1 MSENSFSL
9 HQHKVAGNSG
19 EIICNDNFYIN
30 QDDTPGIFHCF
41 AYGDS
46 LWLKDYSVN
55 KVCGAYISF
64 NFYLEGNALI
74 EYQGRK
80 YEVRAGDLVMAMF
93 RNSFRIRTGDAG
105 IVRKRCLLLSY
116 TPLQSI
122 ICRQLLPDDLTIIH
136 IKNSDAVSGILD
148 RISNEIKS
156 DGNREKLAHLILD
169 FFHEIQRQQESSNYP
184 DVLKE
189 ALRFIARPDSGK
201 IGRQELARHCRVS
214 ISTLNRLFQTF
225 LKCSP
230 GQYILNQQLALAARL
245 LVLGNMSIKQ
255 VAYDAGF
262 SSPNF
267 FDRIFRKYYNMTPK
281 EFQRRQGDSNLHPAN
296 STAAAEVLKNKS
308 EFMQNG

>member
-1 MSENSFSL
+1 MVLIMAKNSFSL
-9 HQHKVAGNSG
+9 HRYKAVGSSG

-30 QDDTPGIFHCF
+30 QDDTPGVFHCF

-64 NFYLEGNALI
+64 NFYLEGNAMI

-80 YEVRAGDLVMAMF
+80 YEVNAGDLVMAMF
-93 RNSFRIRTGDAG
+93 RNSFRICTGSAG

-116 TPLQSI
+116 TSLQSMI
-122 ICRQLLPDDLTIIH
+122 IRQLLPDDLTIIH
-136 IKNSDAVSGILD
+136 VKNPDAFSGILD
-148 RISNEIKS
+148 RISNEIKGEG
-156 DGNREKLAHLILD
+156 DRDKLAHLILD
-169 FFHEIQRQQESSNYP
+169 FFHEIQHQQESSNYP

-201 IGRQELARHCRVS
+201 ISRQELACHCRVS
-214 ISTLNRLFQTF
+214 VSTLNRLFKSF

-230 GQYILNQQLALAARL
+230 GQYILRQQLALAARL
-245 LVLGNMSIKQ
+245 LTLGNMSIKQ

-281 EFQRRQGDSNLHPAN
+281 EFQKQRGDSN
-296 STAAAEVLKNKS
+296 
-308 EFMQNG
+308 